1 MTVETMKTYLF
12 LQKRQRSLLISSTHF
27 KLLKEKRVIESTVR
41 WKTIFDQ
48 IDIKKAR
55 KALWFF
61 IPTQLFIHG
70 Q

>member
-1 MTVETMKTYLF
+1 M
-12 LQKRQRSLLISSTHF
+12 
-27 KLLKEKRVIESTVR
+27 ESTVK
-41 WKTIFDQ
+41 WNTILDQ
-48 IDIKKAR
+48 IEIKKAR